1 MSVSYRGYLL
11 TVLTY
16 YSNVFVCDCTIKNK
30 TTLSALSFG
39 EKRETVI
46 RDFNECDIIPPW
58 AIAPLIKIVL
68 IRREKKILLVNLT
81 PCQMRAGLNRH
92 PTQFSYLHPLK
103 TLTLYQEPATVIH
116 LRYCQHICFIQRM
129 MLIK

>member
-46 RDFNECDIIPPW
+46 RDFNECDIPPW
-58 AIAPLIKIVL
+58 AIAPLIKL
-68 IRREKKILLVNLT
+68 CWYDEKKKKY
-81 PCQMRAGLNRH
+81 
-92 PTQFSYLHPLK
+92 F
-103 TLTLYQEPATVIH
+103 
-116 LRYCQHICFIQRM
+116 
-129 MLIK
+129 

>member
-1 MSVSYRGYLL
+1 LKRKLLDIFLTTLQYYTSNHAAAVVVNVSKLPRIFANSRYSANIF
-11 TVLTY
+11 

-68 IRREKKILLVNLT
+68 IRREKKNT
-81 PCQMRAGLNRH
+81 
-92 PTQFSYLHPLK
+92 FS
-103 TLTLYQEPATVIH
+103 
-116 LRYCQHICFIQRM
+116 
-129 MLIK
+129 